1 MRSEWKMAKQKLMF
15 LLATICTLLLFAG
28 FIYSNWSG
36 GITDTTTQDTTTD
49 NSSTTDNNADTT
61 TDDSTTGDNTDSTT
75 DTSTNTDNTGQ
86 STNTDQSSSSTAS
99 NFSST
104 AVAEALA
111 NNSGDHEDDEDYT
124 WDSSAVVTIT
134 LNANSINV
142 DVEDGTT
149 IDGTTV
155 TVTSAGTYSIS
166 GTLDDGQIIV
176 DTNDEG
182 AVRLILSGVTISST
196 TNAPIYVA
204 NADKTVIVLA
214 EGTENYLT
222 DNKNNEENATILSK
236 DDLTICGDGSLTV
249 CGNDNDAIHSND
261 GLVIKSG
268 VITVTSVDDGICGK
282 DYLVIKGGD
291 ITVNSVGDGL
301 KSNNDEEEDRGYIYI
316 EGDTITVTSS
326 QGDAITSQTDL
337 LITGGNFMLTSG
349 GGSSAALDADVS
361 TKGLKSGVSIIV
373 DGGDFTI
380 SSSDDAIHSNGVIVV
395 NGGTF
400 DVSSGDEGINAVTSI
415 EINGGTL
422 AITKSN
428 DGMKSAIITIN
439 SGYLQVASS
448 DDGISSNDYLVI
460 KDGDVTVNSVGDG
473 LKADNEEDA
482 TKGYISIESGTITV
496 VATKGDA
503 ITAQT
508 DLSITGGAF
517 TLTSGG
523 GSDAIL
529 NENISTKGLKAGVS
543 ITIDG
548 GTFTISSSD
557 DAIHSNDVITI
568 NAGIFDI
575 SSGDD
580 GIHADTSVEINGGT
594 LDISESFEGIES
606 TVVTVNNGNIK
617 INSSDDGINL
627 VEPNGASSTAW
638 DPAQGGFGGRGQGG
652 FGGGGQG
659 GMDFSANC
667 ILYVNGGSIFIES
680 GGDGI
685 DSNGYIEM
693 SDGILI
699 INGPLSNMNSAID
712 YGEGSF
718 TITGGTLVAVGSAG
732 MAQSPGASSTQYS
745 ANLVFGTQQSANVL
759 VDIQSASGEDLL
771 TFCPTKTYQSLV
783 FSSPELTA
791 GTYTV
796 YLGGSS
802 TGTSTNGLYLD
813 GTYSGGT
820 VCGTFTLS

>member
-1 MRSEWKMAKQKLMF
+1 VEKMAKQKLIF
-15 LLATICTLLLFAG
+15 ILASVCILLLFAG
-28 FIYSNWSG
+28 VLYSSWSTDTVDTPQDSTTNDS
-36 GITDTTTQDTTTD
+36 ITDE
-49 NSSTTDNNADTT
+49 NANTT
-61 TDDSTTGDNTDSTT
+61 TDDSTTDEDTETAT
-75 DTSTNTDNTGQ
+75 DTSANTDH
-86 STNTDQSSSSTAS
+86 SSSSTTS

-104 AVAEALA
+104 TVAEELA
-111 NNSGDHEDDEDYT
+111 NNNDDHEDDEDYA
-124 WDSSAVVTIT
+124 WDSSNVIKIT
-134 LNANSINV
+134 LKTNSISV
-142 DVEDGTT
+142 DVETGII

-155 TVTSAGTYSIS
+155 TITSAGTYSIS
-166 GTLDDGQIIV
+166 GNLNDGQIIV
-176 DTNDEG
+176 DTNDQE
-182 AVRLILSGVTISST
+182 AVRLILSEVTISST

-204 NADKTVIVLA
+204 NSDKTVIVLA

-249 CGNDNDAIHSND
+249 IGNDNDAIHSND
-261 GLVIKSG
+261 GLIIESG
-268 VITVTSVDDGICGK
+268 IITVTSVDDGICGK

-291 ITVNSVGDGL
+291 ITVNSFGDGL

-316 EGDTITVTSS
+316 EDGTITVTSN

-337 LITGGNFMLTSG
+337 LITDGN
-349 GGSSAALDADVS
+349 
-361 TKGLKSGVSIIV
+361 
-373 DGGDFTI
+373 
-380 SSSDDAIHSNGVIVV
+380 
-395 NGGTF
+395 
-400 DVSSGDEGINAVTSI
+400 
-415 EINGGTL
+415 
-422 AITKSN
+422 
-428 DGMKSAIITIN
+428 
-439 SGYLQVASS
+439 
-448 DDGISSNDYLVI
+448 
-460 KDGDVTVNSVGDG
+460 
-473 LKADNEEDA
+473 
-482 TKGYISIESGTITV
+482 
-496 VATKGDA
+496 
-503 ITAQT
+503 
-508 DLSITGGAF
+508 F

-523 GSDAIL
+523 GSNTTPDADV
-529 NENISTKGLKAGVS
+529 STKGLKAGVS
-543 ITIDG
+543 IIVDG
-548 GTFTISSSD
+548 GNFTISSSD
-557 DAIHSNDVITI
+557 DAVHSNGLIVINNGT
-568 NAGIFDI
+568 FEI

-606 TVVTVNNGNIK
+606 TVVTVNNGDIK
-617 INSSDDGINL
+617 INSRDDGINL
-627 VEPNGASSTAW
+627 VEPTSATSGWNT
-638 DPAQGGFGGRGQGG
+638 AQGGFGGHGQGG

-659 GMDFSANC
+659 GMGFSENC
-667 ILYVNGGSIFIES
+667 ILYINSGSIFIES

-712 YGEGSF
+712 YGGGSF
-718 TITGGTLVAVGSAG
+718 TISGGTLVAVGSAG

-745 ANLVFGTQQSANVL
+745 ANLVFGTQQSANIL
-759 VDIQSASGEDLL
+759 VNIQSASGEDLL

-820 VCGTFTLS
+820 NLGSFTLS